1 MSTLKLEVQ
10 TRDGKTKAKQLRREK
25 KIPLVFYGKNT
36 PARHFICEYES
47 FRKLYRTAGE
57 NTLIDLMDE
66 GKKIA
71 DILIQEVQMDPVS
84 DRYSHIDVIHVNM
97 NEEITTMVPILLEG
111 VAPAIKEVGG
121 TLIQNLQELEVRC
134 LPANIPH
141 EIKGSVVNLVDF
153 NSSLHVSDLII
164 PSGVKVLNDPDQ
176 TVAVITAVQ
185 EEKAP
190 EIVTEVAPE
199 AGKEGTT
206 PTKGATPTTGEG
218 NKGEVKKTEAKK

>member
-10 TRDGKTKAKQLRREK
+10 TRDGEAKAKQLRKEK

-36 PARHFICEYES
+36 PVRHFSCDYES

-57 NTLIDLMDE
+57 NTLIDLVNE

-71 DILIQEVQMDPVS
+71 DILIQEVQVDPVS

-97 NEEITTMVPILLEG
+97 NEEVTTMVPILLEG
-111 VAPAIKEVGG
+111 LAPAVKELGG

-141 EIKGSVVNLVDF
+141 EIKGSVVDLVDF
-153 NSSLHVSDLII
+153 HSALHVSDLSV
-164 PSGVKVLNDPDQ
+164 PVGVKVINDPDQ

-190 EIVTEVAPE
+190 EIVTEAGAE
-199 AGKEGTT
+199 GGKEGSA
-206 PTKGATPTTGEG
+206 ATSGEG
-218 NKGEVKKTEAKK
+218 KVDAKKSEVKKPEAKK